1 MKFVFFKHQL
11 TFPRQTGH
19 DVHSAEMMRALAA
32 KGHPVVFLSRV
43 PPEAGALDGLGLA
56 SAEVLAAEDADQGFT
71 PEGLQARFFSYWGID
86 PRYAAAVASACRRHQ
101 ADVLVS
107 VGLDALPYLV
117 GSHHALRVW
126 YAADE
131 WVAHH
136 LSQLRI
142 FDRSTWFNVHHAAV
156 KGVYQQAFARRVDR
170 VWVVTERDRWA
181 ARWIAGI
188 RGVDV
193 VPNGVD
199 TEYFSPRPVKEQT
212 DSAVF
217 WGRLDFGPNIQGLEW
232 FVRSVW
238 PAVRRARP
246 DAVFRII
253 GFKPGEAVRR
263 LAAQPGV
270 ILEPDLVDL
279 RDQVCRQAV
288 VVVPMVSGLGIKN
301 KLLEAAAMGRAVLC
315 TSRATLGLNLPAT
328 LPMVVANAP
337 GEWVAALLALWED
350 PARRHALGEAAR
362 RWVTECHSW
371 ASAADRA
378 LRGIEA
384 SLTPASSRS

>member
-1 MKFVFFKHQL
+1 MRFVFFKHQL

-19 DVHSAEMMRALAA
+19 DVHTAEMMRALAA
-32 KGHPVVFLSRV
+32 KGHSVVFLSRAA
-43 PPEAGALDGLGLA
+43 PDAGALDGLGLA
-56 SAEVLAAEDADQGFT
+56 SAEVLAAQGADSEFR

-86 PRYAAAVASACRRHQ
+86 TRYAAAVAGACRRHQ

-117 GSHHALRVW
+117 GSHHALRIW

-131 WVAHH
+131 WVVHH
-136 LSQLRI
+136 VSQLRI
-142 FDRSTWFNVHHAAV
+142 FDRSTWINVHDAAV
-156 KGVYQQAFARRVDR
+156 KGVYEQAFARSVDR

-199 TEYFSPRPVKEQT
+199 TEYFSPREVDERP

-232 FVRSVW
+232 FVRRVW
-238 PAVRRARP
+238 PEVYRARP
-246 DAVFRII
+246 GAVFRII

-263 LAAQPGV
+263 LAAEPGV
-270 ILEPDLVDL
+270 VLESDLVDL
-279 RDQVCRQAV
+279 RDEVCRHAV
-288 VVVPMVSGLGIKN
+288 AVVPMVSGLGIKN
-301 KLLEAAAMGRAVLC
+301 KLLEAAAMGRVVVC
-315 TSRATLGLNLPAT
+315 TARATLGLNLPT
-328 LPMVVANAP
+328 TPPMIIANDPA
-337 GEWVAALLALWED
+337 EWVTTLLALWD
-350 PARRHALGEAAR
+350 DSARRHALGDAVR

-378 LRGIEA
+378 LRGVQA
-384 SLTPASSRS
+384 SLTSASSRS